1 MNIEETEKQ
10 KQIREISEKN
20 NPYANKCPNWHLWS
34 EGFRSGYKYRIEEQ
48 ESKPK
53 DCFSCAMLVDNL
65 CQLDVSRCPDCFE
78 YSMWTAEEEQMIC
91 NEEIDRIASKSFKK
105 PAAIIWA
112 EGAKFMRDKL
122 KTK

>member
-20 NPYANKCPNWHLWS
+20 NPYANECPNWHLWS

-48 ESKPK
+48 EAIT
-53 DCFSCAMLVDNL
+53 D
-65 CQLDVSRCPDCFE
+65 
-78 YSMWTAEEEQMIC
+78 
-91 NEEIDRIASKSFKK
+91 EEIEKRFPTIDIEPTLRIMN
-105 PAAIIWA
+105 ILQG
-112 EGAKFMRDKL
+112 EGAKLIRDHPEQFKL